1 MQAPIVIKS
10 AKQEVVY
17 PERDG
22 KPMGET
28 DVHRRWIMWLI
39 IMLQQY
45 YAGQQVYV
53 TGDLLF
59 YYEEGNPRRFV
70 VPDVFVVLDHPPGD
84 RRVYKLWEEGKAP
97 NIIFEITSPS
107 TKNVDQSDKL
117 RLYAELGVQEYFLF
131 DPLNESLRPP
141 LKGYGLVAG
150 RYQPIRT
157 RQPNSYY
164 SEVLDLTIR
173 LSGQKL
179 QLVQADGSLMLTPE
193 ERIEAEAQRAE
204 QEAQRAE
211 QEARLRSAAEAH
223 ALDLE
228 AELRELRRRLGN
240 P

>member
-1 MQAPIVIKS
+1 MQAPVVIKP
-10 AKQEVVY
+10 AKGDVVY

-45 YAGQQVYV
+45 YANQQVYV
-53 TGDLLF
+53 TGDLLL

-107 TKNVDQSDKL
+107 TKQMDQVAKVQ
-117 RLYAELGVQEYFLF
+117 LYAALGVQEYFLF
-131 DPLNESLRPP
+131 DPLNEYLRPP
-141 LKGYGLVAG
+141 LQGYGLVG
-150 RYQPIRT
+150 GSYQPIRAEL
-157 RQPNSYY
+157 PNSFH
-164 SEVLDLTIR
+164 SQVLELTIR

-179 QLVQADGSLMLTPE
+179 QLIQADGSVMLTPE
-193 ERIEAEAQRAE
+193 ERIEVEAHRAE
-204 QEAQRAE
+204 QEAERAQ

-223 ALDLE
+223 ALQLE
-228 AELRELRRRLGN
+228 EELRELRQRLSNG
-240 P
+240 

>member
-1 MQAPIVIKS
+1 MQASVVIKP
-10 AKQEVVY
+10 AKRDVVY

-45 YAGQQVYV
+45 YANQQVYV

-107 TKNVDQSDKL
+107 TKQMDQVAKVQ
-117 RLYAELGVQEYFLF
+117 LYAMLGVQEYFLF
-131 DPLNESLRPP
+131 DPLNEYLRPP
-141 LKGYGLVAG
+141 LQGYRLAG
-150 RYQPIRT
+150 GSYEPIRAEP
-157 RQPNSYY
+157 PNSFH
-164 SEVLDLTIR
+164 SQVLDLTIR

-179 QLVQADGSLMLTPE
+179 QLIQADGSALLTPE
-193 ERIEAEAQRAE
+193 ERIEVEAQRAE
-204 QEAQRAE
+204 QEAERAE
-211 QEARLRSAAEAH
+211 QEAKLRSAAEAH
-223 ALDLE
+223 ALQLE
-228 AELRELRRRLGN
+228 EELRELRRRLSDG
-240 P
+240 